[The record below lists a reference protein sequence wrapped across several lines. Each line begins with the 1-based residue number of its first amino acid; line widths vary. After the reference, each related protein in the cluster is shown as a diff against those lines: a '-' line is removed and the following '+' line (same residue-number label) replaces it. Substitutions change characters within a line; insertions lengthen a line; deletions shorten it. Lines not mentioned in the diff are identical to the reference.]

1 MVTLKYINIYIYFFL
16 HNHAR
21 YKHIKTGLTLF
32 LSDVHS
38 HCTYLSKGKM
48 SWIQE
53 LMLLLKKKGVGELCG
68 ETQLQDFN
76 G

>member
-21 YKHIKTGLTLF
+21 YKHIKTGLF

-53 LMLLLKKKGVGELCG
+53 LMLLLKKKKG
-68 ETQLQDFN
+68 
-76 G
+76 

>member
-21 YKHIKTGLTLF
+21 YKHIKTGLF